1 MVTDP
6 EQLET
11 MITLRTHSMLYV
23 LWTVLLEEMRTLY
36 GKQIIQTKV
45 MLATS
50 IWLHSDSHR
59 PRRRRDKS
67 IRRDSKEGFD
77 HILLAAFRVVL
88 LLQIRHIYLTQGH
101 SDHSSC
107 IGRLQSLIGVVPV
120 HIHTADAY
128 MIRSYVEK
136 AQEMGLTVDC
146 TMRVIE

>member
-23 LWTVLLEEMRTLY
+23 LWTVLLEEMRKLY

-88 LLQIRHIYLTQGH
+88 YSRFATSILHTDTAIIH
-101 SDHSSC
+101 
-107 IGRLQSLIGVVPV
+107 PV
-120 HIHTADAY
+120 LADSNHWSELFPY
-128 MIRSYVEK
+128 II
-136 AQEMGLTVDC
+136 
-146 TMRVIE
+146 TMRTHIWFGVTSKKRKRWDSRLIVPWE